1 MHLPSE
7 WLGKPYYSLD
17 AYLKKE
23 FGEKVYKLSLDG
35 GMTCP
40 NRDGTCGTRGCIFCS
55 EGGSGDFAGDRRL
68 SITEQMQTQKAML
81 QGKRPVR
88 KYIAYF
94 QAYTNT
100 YAPVDMLESLFS
112 EALSD
117 PEVVILSVA
126 TRPDC
131 LGADVL
137 ELLERLNRQK
147 PVWVELG
154 LQTIHASTAAYIR
167 RGYPLSCFET
177 ALEELHRRGIPVIV
191 HTILG
196 LPFESEEMVLD
207 TMRYLNRMPVSGIKL
222 QLLHVLKHT
231 DLAAEYRKGSFQV
244 LNRDA
249 YLTLVMRCLAQLRP
263 NLVIHRLTGDGPKD
277 LLIAPL
283 WSQAKR
289 SVLNDLHR
297 RLKEE
302 QIWQGKEL
310 GFVPDAHVSGALM
323 QPSQELRRF
332 DRLPDMA
339 EL

>member
-154 LQTIHASTAAYIR
+154 LQTIHASTAAYIGADTLFPVLR
-167 RGYPLSCFET
+167 RLWRNCTGGGFRSLSTRFSDF
-177 ALEELHRRGIPVIV
+177 L
-191 HTILG
+191 
-196 LPFESEEMVLD
+196 
-207 TMRYLNRMPVSGIKL
+207 LNR
-222 QLLHVLKHT
+222 
-231 DLAAEYRKGSFQV
+231 RKWCWIPC
-244 LNRDA
+244 A
-249 YLTLVMRCLAQLRP
+249 
-263 NLVIHRLTGDGPKD
+263 I
-277 LLIAPL
+277 
-283 WSQAKR
+283 
-289 SVLNDLHR
+289 
-297 RLKEE
+297 
-302 QIWQGKEL
+302 
-310 GFVPDAHVSGALM
+310 
-323 QPSQELRRF
+323 
-332 DRLPDMA
+332 
-339 EL
+339 